1 MSESKHLAPEAG
13 NTQIGSLRN
22 LLESPEQTLSVVEN
36 QSDGPHALP
45 SLIRKSIIHFYFC
58 VEGNA
63 VFEFGP
69 HYQREIQGG
78 RNYFFFNPDQEL
90 PFRLRLAP
98 RSRMVLMTI
107 TLERLHELFT
117 HEPLPFL
124 RPENIKQKY
133 YDEREI
139 PSNLLVEL
147 NQLFTTQL
155 SAQSNRLF
163 YQGKILELLALYF
176 SERKPDTE
184 NCPFLNNEDVVRK
197 IKHAKEHLL
206 AHEDRPPTIKELAK
220 LTGLN
225 EHQLKSGFKE
235 IYGNT
240 VYGYLL
246 DHRMDHARI
255 LLDTGKLQVAQVAY
269 QIGYTN
275 PSHFIAAFK
284 KKFGVTP
291 KKYLMGRVG

>member
-1 MSESKHLAPEAG
+1 MILQP
-13 NTQIGSLRN
+13 I
-22 LLESPEQTLSVVEN
+22 PEQAAKNTVAGSPRVLFEMAD
-36 QSDGPHALP
+36 QSLAIADNPSDLP
-45 SLIRKSIIHFYFC
+45 LEMNGLIRKSIIHFYFC
-58 VEGNA
+58 LEGSA

-78 RNYFFFNPDQEL
+78 RNYFFFNPEQDL
-90 PFRLRLAP
+90 IFRLRLAP
-98 RSRMVLMTI
+98 HARMVQMNI
-107 TLERLHELFT
+107 SIESLHQLFV

-124 RPENIKQKY
+124 RPENIRQKY

-139 PSNLLVEL
+139 PSNLFVEL
-147 NQLFTTQL
+147 NQLFKIQL
-155 SAQSNRLF
+155 SENANRLF

-184 NCPFLNNEDVVRK
+184 SCPFLNNEDIVRK

-206 AHEDRPPTIKELAK
+206 KHEQDAPTLKELSR
-220 LTGLN
+220 LVGLN
-225 EHQLKSGFKE
+225 EYQLKAGFKE

-246 DHRMDHARI
+246 DHKMDHARVI
-255 LLDTGKLQVAQVAY
+255 LDSQKFQVAQVAY
-269 QIGYTN
+269 QVGYTN

-284 KKFGVTP
+284 KRYGVTP
-291 KKYLMGRVG
+291 KKYLMAKK

>member
-1 MSESKHLAPEAG
+1 MEQ
-13 NTQIGSLRN
+13 NTPIRT
-22 LLESPEQTLSVVEN
+22 LLETPAQSLAVMEN
-36 QSDGPHALP
+36 GSADFITSS

-58 VEGNA
+58 LDGQA
-63 VFEFGP
+63 FFEFGP
-69 HYQREIQGG
+69 HYQREIQGR
-78 RNYFFFNPDQEL
+78 RNYFFFNPDQDL
-90 PFRLRLAP
+90 PFRLRLGPAT
-98 RSRMVLMTI
+98 RMVLMSI
-107 TLERLHELFT
+107 TLEQLHELFI

-124 RPENIKQKY
+124 KPENIKQKY
-133 YDEREI
+133 YDERDI

-147 NQLFTTQL
+147 NQLVNIQL
-155 SAQSNRLF
+155 SANANRLY

-184 NCPFLNNEDVVRK
+184 NCPFLNNEDLVRK

-206 AHEDRPPTIKELAK
+206 ANEGHPPTIKELAR
-220 LTGLN
+220 LSGLN
-225 EHQLKSGFKE
+225 EYQLKAGFKE

-246 DHRMDHARI
+246 DHKLDHARM
-255 LLDTGKLQVAQVAY
+255 LLDSRKFQVAQVAY
-269 QIGYTN
+269 QVGYAN

-291 KKYLMGRVG
+291 KKYLMAAAV